1 MARKLDFGADF
12 AVRHLRQPTIVVPAR
27 LLGHLRRRR
36 RNGQRFMIEFNGRP
50 VSSIDKACSYA
61 AQVIGL

>member
-36 RNGQRFMIEFNGRP
+36 MIEFNGRP